1 MAYKPGNKRAEKYI
15 DKNGFVR
22 DFATLIE
29 QIEEKAGVCQCPER
43 WVDNDTTLNRLES
56 EIINLKK
63 FGTGTSSGSTS
74 GDISNADVTYTKT
87 YYRGAEPIKYTEPSQ
102 TGKLSDVLSTIY
114 ELAAEGAEDNIQNR
128 ICHYTLS
135 DGRQF
140 DGPLGDHLARIQQM
154 NDQFTQGFMTEIAPV
169 IQSNMESINTL
180 RNDVEKI
187 QIQADAVTDISPKK
201 VTFTKSRYDTA
212 SGMTQTYAEND
223 EIADVLTEMSSEIA
237 SAKNISN
244 TVVLYWSSGGTL
256 MSDTLANY
264 IKTFNTKTTNNANS
278 ITALETRTTDVE
290 TRLNGLSV
298 TCSCDHTA
306 TMNKLNN
313 LVTKIKADLNY
324 IWKELSK
331 IHTELPKIGAT
342 ATDGITDWNVT
353 DISF

>member
-1 MAYKPGNKRAEKYI
+1 MYRRAEKYI
-15 DKNGFVR
+15 DKNGFVKT
-22 DFATLIE
+22 FEELIN
-29 QIEEKAGVCQCPER
+29 QIEEKAGICQCPEK
-43 WVDNDTTLNRLES
+43 WIDNDNTLNRLEN
-56 EIINLKK
+56 ELINLKNNS
-63 FGTGTSSGSTS
+63 SSGSTS
-74 GDISNADVTYTKT
+74 GDISNSNITYTKT
-87 YYRGAEPIKYTEPSQ
+87 YYSGAEPTKYTDASQ

-140 DGPLGDHLARIQQM
+140 DGPLSDHLIRFQEM

-169 IQSNMESINTL
+169 IQSNMNAITEL
-180 RNDVEKI
+180 RNDVDRI
-187 QIQADAVTDISPKK
+187 QIQADAVTDISAKK
-201 VTFTKSRYDTA
+201 VTYTKSNFDEA
-212 SGMTQTYAEND
+212 SGTTQTYTEND
-223 EIADVLTEMSSEIA
+223 EITDVLTDMSSEIA

-244 TVVLYWSSGGTL
+244 RNVNYYTSGGSRQ
-256 MSDTLANY
+256 SDTLANH
-264 IKTFNTKTTNNANS
+264 IKNLNTKTTNNSNS
-278 ITALETRTTDVE
+278 ITSLETRTTDVE
-290 TRLNGLSV
+290 TRLNGLTV

>member
-1 MAYKPGNKRAEKYI
+1 MYRRAEKYI
-15 DKNGFVR
+15 DKNGFVKT
-22 DFATLIE
+22 FEQLID
-29 QIEEKAGVCQCPER
+29 QIEEKAGICTCEEK
-43 WVDNDTTLNRLES
+43 WTDNDNTLNRLEN
-56 EIINLKK
+56 EIINLKNN
-63 FGTGTSSGSTS
+63 SSS
-74 GDISNADVTYTKT
+74 GDISNSNITYTKT
-87 YYRGAEPIKYTEPSQ
+87 YYRGAEPIKYTDPSQ

-140 DGPLGDHLARIQQM
+140 DGSLGDHLARIQQM
-154 NDQFTQGFMTEIAPV
+154 NDQFMQGFMTEVGPV
-169 IQSNMESINTL
+169 IQSNMNAITEL
-180 RNDVEKI
+180 RNDVDKI
-187 QIQADAVTDISPKK
+187 QIQADAVTDISAKK
-201 VTFTKSRYDTA
+201 VTYTKSNFDEA
-212 SGMTQTYAEND
+212 SGTTQTYAEND

-244 TVVLYWSSGGTL
+244 STVNYYTSGGSRQ
-256 MSDTLANY
+256 SDTLANY